1 MSNLLDILDLVKKF
15 ETPDDPLE
23 LKKAKIGQL
32 SVGAKN
38 NIVHKKALRRVQYK
52 TIDEIAE
59 SLRMTFGPYG
69 SNTLILKGSDAQSLT
84 ANYSKDGHKCLKNI
98 LYNNPIELSIQT
110 QLIDVVSHVDN
121 EVGDGTTSAT
131 ILSAEIFKQL
141 SGIEVGAYKDG
152 YEYVS
157 PYQLSR
163 DFQKAVS
170 AIQEKVKSHKRDFT
184 LDDVYNIAFIST
196 NGNHEVASEL
206 KYLYEKFGLDVYIE
220 TGISNTEDSI
230 IKELDGLTLDE
241 GYSDPAY
248 INTMDG
254 KANIRNAKIYAFQ
267 DPVDTIEMV
276 TLFEKI
282 INDNI
287 IKPLWADEDDDAEV
301 VPTVII
307 APKLSRD
314 MSETIKKLIEALY
327 AFDQHGNI
335 TSKPPVLVVTNL
347 LGGNLDKY
355 MDIARLCGC
364 KMIHKYIDA
373 KLQEEDIKKGIAP
386 TPDTIHSFAGFCE
399 EVESDISAT
408 KFVNPAEMYTGEF
421 DENGEPVPTQTFTN
435 LVKFLNAEL
444 ENAKSNGE
452 DDATIHSL
460 KKRLQSLK
468 ANMIE
473 YNIGGIT
480 IADRDAV
487 KDLVEDAVKS
497 CRSAANDGVGYA
509 ANFEG
514 LRACLE
520 LIETEEDE
528 QIKNI
533 LILIAKAYINVQS
546 KLYEEDS
553 DRFIELNLENGC
565 PYNLT
570 TGEWDEKV
578 ITSINTDIKILD
590 AISKIVTLMVTTEQC
605 YVQVPALNHY
615 EFGNG

>member
-1 MSNLLDILDLVKKF
+1 MGS
-15 ETPDDPLE
+15 
-23 LKKAKIGQL
+23 
-32 SVGAKN
+32 KN
-38 NIVHKKALRRVQYK
+38 NIVHKDNLRKVQYR

-59 SLRMTFGPYG
+59 SLRMTFGPFG

-131 ILSAEIFKQL
+131 LLSSEIFKQL
-141 SGIEVGAYKDG
+141 CSIEAGGIKG
-152 YEYVS
+152 YNYVS

-163 DFQKAVS
+163 DFQEAVQL
-170 AIQEKVKSHKRDFT
+170 IQSQVLSHRRDFT

-196 NGNHEVASEL
+196 NGNHEVAAEL
-206 KYLYEKFGLDVYIE
+206 KYLYDKFGLDVYIE

-248 INTMDG
+248 INTTDG
-254 KANIRNAKIYAFQ
+254 KAIIRNAKIYAFQ

-276 TLFEKI
+276 ALFEKI

-287 IKPLWADEDDDAEV
+287 ISPLWNDDDEDAEV

-314 MSETIKKLIEALY
+314 MSETIKKLIEAMY
-327 AFDQHGNI
+327 GFDQQGDI
-335 TSKPPVLVVTNL
+335 TMKPPVLIVTNL
-347 LGGNLDKY
+347 LGGNIDKY
-355 MDIARLCGC
+355 LDIARLCGC
-364 KMIHKYIDA
+364 KMIHKYIDP

-386 TPDTIHSFAGFCE
+386 TPETIHSFAGFCE
-399 EVESDISAT
+399 EVASDISST
-408 KFVNPAEMYTGEF
+408 KFVNPAEMYTGEV
-421 DENGEPVPTQTFTN
+421 DENGEPIPTQTFTN

-444 ENAKSNGE
+444 VNAEESG
-452 DDATIHSL
+452 DDIRTIHSI

-473 YNIGGIT
+473 YNIGGLS
-480 IADRDAV
+480 IADRDAI

-520 LIETEEDE
+520 LIDATDDNDK
-528 QIKNI
+528 IKPI

-546 KLYEEDS
+546 KLYEDDPET
-553 DRFIELNLENGC
+553 FIKNNLENGC

-570 TGEWDEKV
+570 TDEYDGKV

-615 EFGNG
+615 EFGI

>member
-1 MSNLLDILDLVKKF
+1 MSNLIDTLNKVKQF

-23 LKKAKIGQL
+23 LKKAKVGQL

-38 NIVHKKALRRVQYK
+38 NIVRKNALRKVQYK
-52 TIDEIAE
+52 TIDEISE
-59 SLRMTFGPYG
+59 SLRMTFGPFG

-84 ANYSKDGHKCLKNI
+84 TIYSKDGHKCLKNI

-141 SGIEVGAYKDG
+141 CSIEAGGVAG
-152 YEYVS
+152 YNYVS

-163 DFQKAVS
+163 DFQYAVKL
-170 AIQEKVKSHKRDFT
+170 IQNQVLSHKRDFT

-206 KYLYEKFGLDVYIE
+206 KYLYDKFGLDVYIE

-248 INTMDG
+248 INTTDG
-254 KANIRNAKIYAFQ
+254 KANIRNAKIYAFL
-267 DPVDTIEMV
+267 DPIDTIEMV
-276 TLFEKI
+276 SLFEKI
-282 INDNI
+282 VDDNI
-287 IKPLWADEDDDAEV
+287 IRPMWAEDDDDCEI

-314 MSETIKKLIEALY
+314 MSESVKKLIEALY
-327 AFDQHGNI
+327 AYDQHGEI
-335 TSKPPVLVVTNL
+335 TRKPPVLIVTNL

-355 MDIARLCGC
+355 ADIARLCGC

-373 KLQEEDIKKGIAP
+373 KLQEEDIKKGVAP
-386 TPDTIHSFAGFCE
+386 TPETIHSFAGFCE
-399 EVESDISAT
+399 EVVSDISAT
-408 KFVNPAEMYTGEF
+408 KFVNPAEMYTGEY
-421 DENGEPVPTQTFTN
+421 DENGDPVPTQTFTN

-444 ENAKSNGE
+444 ANAKENGE

-520 LIETEEDE
+520 LIESRDDND
-528 QIKNI
+528 QIKPI
-533 LILIAKAYINVQS
+533 LTLIAKAYINVQS
-546 KLYEEDS
+546 KLYED
-553 DRFIELNLENGC
+553 DPDIFIENNLENGC

-570 TGEWDEKV
+570 TDEYDGKV